1 MAWWVIAKPILSGI
15 LRAGIMT
22 TAHVTIGM
30 GIGMAVGSNRSAFDP
45 YTPNPLWQVHGG
57 LGAGGAGPYFG
68 SKLHGANQ
76 VIRTLQAMEARM
88 HKGAMR
94 GLIRGA
100 MMILRD
106 CDKTPPKIPVDTGNL
121 RASQFAHPSWE
132 LGKDKPKVTLGYA
145 AFYAWYVH
153 ENVGANFQRP
163 GAGAKWLEAS
173 MNRNK
178 AEVRR
183 IIAEE
188 VRKAMRR

>member
-15 LRAGIMT
+15 LRAGLMS

-30 GIGMAVGSNRSAFDP
+30 GIGMAVGSHRSAFDP
-45 YTPNPLWQVHGG
+45 YSPNPLWQVYPGG
-57 LGAGGAGPYFG
+57 GGASTYFG
-68 SKLHGANQ
+68 SKLHGADQ
-76 VIRTLQAMEARM
+76 MVRTMKAMEARM
-88 HKGAMR
+88 HQGAMR

-100 MMILRD
+100 MLILRD

-121 RASQFAHPSWE
+121 RASQFAHPSYE
-132 LGKDKPKVTLGYA
+132 KGRDKPQVTLGYA

-173 MNRNK
+173 MMRNK

-188 VRKAMRR
+188 VKKALKGQ